1 VAVSLLWIVVWG
13 AVSGGML
20 PFVLERAGFDP
31 ASASGPLVT
40 TLVDV
45 TGLLIYF
52 SIASVVLAGTLL

>member
-1 VAVSLLWIVVWG
+1 
-13 AVSGGML
+13 ML
-20 PFVLERAGFDP
+20 PFVLERFGMDP

-52 SIASVVLAGTLL
+52 GVASVVLAGTLL